1 MSDAAKEKTTPPRS
15 DSSKPGFRLKS
26 IDGIIC
32 LILAIATAWIY
43 WSVHSHEFIV
53 LDDLE
58 YLVTN
63 PVVKSG
69 LNENSIHWAFTQN
82 YASNWHPL
90 TWMSHMLD
98 CQLFQ
103 MDAGKHHLV
112 NVGLHIINSLLLFLL
127 LFRLTGAR
135 WRSAF
140 VAALFAVHPV
150 HVESV
155 AWVAERKDVLSTLFF
170 MLTLLAYARYA
181 EFSARPGGVGRGIAA
196 KRTGFY
202 LAALI
207 LFALGL
213 MSKPMLVTLPF
224 VLLLLDFWPLARLEV
239 IPWKSQSLVPRVLEK
254 VPFFILS
261 GISCRL
267 TIWAQQSGQAIKSVE
282 SFPIYYRIS
291 NSLTAYLGYIGK
303 LFWPVKL
310 SVFYPFPDE
319 APTETAILAALLL
332 AAFSIFALMAAKRRP
347 YLLVGWFW
355 FLGTLVPVIGL
366 LQVGSQSMADRYTYI
381 PLTGLFIVI
390 SWAAVEL
397 TNGRK
402 YQRPG
407 LATLAV
413 VSVAVCAVL
422 AAQRVA
428 VWQNTKT
435 LFTDALR
442 VDERNYLAWTTV
454 GNQFALEGDYQ
465 KATNYLS
472 HSLALRP
479 DDATSWH
486 GLGLALAALDKS
498 PEAEDAFQKSIK
510 LEPWNVQTHDTY
522 AAMLIHLGRFDD
534 ALVQLA
540 KADEINP
547 NFLETRVNRLNLL
560 QLQGKLVEAAAA
572 CKDILQLDP
581 TYNTARIRLA
591 SIYFTMGRPDQAV
604 IYYREALSVNPT
616 NHNARVG
623 LGMALVETHQLA
635 EADAEFSHVLLAEP
649 QNAQALDGRGF
660 VLATKGQID
669 EAKKTFLEA
678 IKSDPNFPDAHMH
691 YGMCLSAQNQAE
703 EAVAE
708 YRKALELGNQRPI
721 TLNNLA
727 WALASHPDP
736 KIRNGK
742 EAVELAEKA
751 CQLTGN
757 QQPLFLGTLAAAY
770 AEAGRFNEAVAAAE
784 RARDLARTNGWEQ
797 IAQRN
802 EQLLELYRASKP
814 YHESNGR

>member
-1 MSDAAKEKTTPPRS
+1 M
-15 DSSKPGFRLKS
+15 
-26 IDGIIC
+26 
-32 LILAIATAWIY
+32 
-43 WSVHSHEFIV
+43 
-53 LDDLE
+53 
-58 YLVTN
+58 
-63 PVVKSG
+63 
-69 LNENSIHWAFTQN
+69 
-82 YASNWHPL
+82 
-90 TWMSHMLD
+90 
-98 CQLFQ
+98 
-103 MDAGKHHLV
+103 
-112 NVGLHIINSLLLFLL
+112 
-127 LFRLTGAR
+127 
-135 WRSAF
+135 
-140 VAALFAVHPV
+140 
-150 HVESV
+150 
-155 AWVAERKDVLSTLFF
+155 
-170 MLTLLAYARYA
+170 
-181 EFSARPGGVGRGIAA
+181 
-196 KRTGFY
+196 
-202 LAALI
+202 
-207 LFALGL
+207 
-213 MSKPMLVTLPF
+213 
-224 VLLLLDFWPLARLEV
+224 
-239 IPWKSQSLVPRVLEK
+239 
-254 VPFFILS
+254 
-261 GISCRL
+261 
-267 TIWAQQSGQAIKSVE
+267 
-282 SFPIYYRIS
+282 
-291 NSLTAYLGYIGK
+291 
-303 LFWPVKL
+303 FWPVKL

-332 AAFSIFALMAAKRRP
+332 AAFSIFTLMAAKRRP

-397 TNGRK
+397 TNGWK
-402 YQRPG
+402 YQKPG
-407 LATLAV
+407 LAALALVSLAACVTLAT
-413 VSVAVCAVL
+413 
-422 AAQRVA
+422 QRVA
-428 VWQNTKT
+428 VWQNTRT

-465 KATNYLS
+465 QATNYLN

-486 GLGLALAALDKS
+486 GLGLALAALEKS
-498 PEAEDAFQKSIK
+498 PEAENALQTSIK
-510 LEPWNVQTHDTY
+510 LEPRNVQTYDTY

-742 EAVELAEKA
+742 EAVDLAEKA